1 MAQIVWPFDTS
12 CVSEWCGGYSGV
24 RTGIH
29 MGTDF
34 AVGQG
39 TELKATMD
47 GTIRLHTDNGHGA
60 GIDII
65 NPDGTVIRNWHIS
78 QFNVNNGDYVTIGQI
93 IGLTGG
99 AKGTWGAG
107 NSTGPHLHWELRDN
121 TRFDDRGWIDPRD
134 LSIGSGGGT
143 ASSAPAQTVGS
154 QGEGIRGQG
163 SDWTYWVPG
172 MNDQMTVQARLAE
185 RGLYSGPIDGDLA
198 SDASV
203 RAIKLACGNLGYFDL
218 TYWDGEINKN
228 LCYGIL
234 LLAQNH
240 GGYSGFNNLF
250 TDGYVWAAFDGGV
263 ASAIA
268 VPAPPQTATP
278 PVEATETKP
287 EVKPESSEHNP
298 LPEGE
303 TVETTHEPTEE
314 QLAHQTAVF
323 SAVKTYD
330 IGSIITDPLTRKIVW
345 AVWTFVGLA
354 IVGIGGGFMATQQAA
369 PQWLIFA
376 GGVNIALQP
385 AFGSLAIAN
394 ISTKKKPK

>member
-12 CVSEWCGGYSGV
+12 YVSEWCGGFSDV
-24 RTGIH
+24 RSGIH

-34 AVGQG
+34 AVPQG
-39 TELKATMD
+39 TELRATTD
-47 GTIRLHTDNGHGA
+47 GTVRIWSTDAGGN
-60 GIDII
+60 GIDIT
-65 NPDGTVIRNWHIS
+65 NSDGIVVRNWHLS
-78 QFNVNNGDYVTIGQI
+78 QFNVTNGEYVTIGQV

-99 AKGTWGAG
+99 GRGTWGAG

-121 TRFDDRGWIDPRD
+121 SRFNDVGWIDPRD
-134 LSIGSGGGT
+134 LSIGSLDGT
-143 ASSAPAQTVGS
+143 TPAPAPVSTVGS

-172 MNDQMTVQARLAE
+172 TNDQMTVQSRLAE

-268 VPAPPQTATP
+268 IPAPPTP
-278 PVEATETKP
+278 APVVEEPKPAPKP
-287 EVKPESSEHNP
+287 EAAEHKPQ
-298 LPEGE
+298 PEGE
-303 TVETTHEPTEE
+303 TVEITKEPTEAE
-314 QLAHQTAVF
+314 LAHQTAVF
-323 SAVKTYD
+323 SAVKSYD

-345 AVWTFVGLA
+345 AVWTVIGLA
-354 IVGIGGGFMATQQAA
+354 IVGIGGGFMATQQVA
-369 PQWLIFA
+369 PEWLIFA

-394 ISTKKKPK
+394 ITTKKKSK